1 MSIFISTKEFVIN
14 GGLADDRVV
23 AAGLGAGLP
32 LVTDVADVAD
42 VVLLVAD
49 VVVLLLDD
57 VDLADKFAPKF
68 KEDAFAVGT
77 ASVLLQ
83 LFAHGLDG
91 VADL

>member
-14 GGLADDRVV
+14 GGFADDRVV

-32 LVTDVADVAD
+32 LVADVAD

-57 VDLADKFAPKF
+57 VDLADKFAPC
-68 KEDAFAVGT
+68 KEK
-77 ASVLLQ
+77 LK
-83 LFAHGLDG
+83 
-91 VADL
+91 

>member
-57 VDLADKFAPKF
+57 VDLADKFAPCNKKLKQF
-68 KEDAFAVGT
+68 
-77 ASVLLQ
+77 
-83 LFAHGLDG
+83 LFCQGNTKGIATYERP
-91 VADL
+91 

>member
-57 VDLADKFAPKF
+57 VDLADKFAPCNEKL
-68 KEDAFAVGT
+68 K
-77 ASVLLQ
+77 
-83 LFAHGLDG
+83 
-91 VADL
+91 

>member
-1 MSIFISTKEFVIN
+1 MSIFISTKQFVIN
-14 GGLADDRVV
+14 GGLADGRVV

-57 VDLADKFAPKF
+57 VDLADKFAPCNEK
-68 KEDAFAVGT
+68 
-77 ASVLLQ
+77 LR
-83 LFAHGLDG
+83 
-91 VADL
+91 

>member
-1 MSIFISTKEFVIN
+1 MSIFISTKQFVIN

-57 VDLADKFAPKF
+57 VDLADKFAPCNEKL
-68 KEDAFAVGT
+68 K
-77 ASVLLQ
+77 
-83 LFAHGLDG
+83 
-91 VADL
+91 